1 MTSIKYKYI
10 FGNWKLNKTNNEIID
25 YFHFLNNYLKKN
37 KKLSSCKS
45 LICGLAPTFLGLSI
59 ATSLKDKKINIIA
72 QDVCDAEGGSY
83 TGQIGCK
90 QLKDLHIKYTIIGH
104 SETRKYLNVDDK
116 IVNKKLITC
125 FKNKIIPIVC
135 IGEPIYYYKNN
146 QTKKFLLNQLKTI
159 FCNVNNVSMQKWI
172 IAYEPL
178 WAIGTGKTPSL
189 LEIENIC
196 KFIKG
201 SIKKIL
207 NSSPLSQIPILYGGS
222 VNEINATSISNQK
235 DVDGLLIGAASLDVY
250 KFIKILESIVNEK

>member
-10 FGNWKLNKTNNEIID
+10 FGNWKLNKTNNEIVD
-25 YFHFLNNYLKKN
+25 YFHYLNNYLKRN
-37 KKLSSCKS
+37 KKIYSCKS
-45 LICGLAPTFLGLSI
+45 LIYGVAPTFLGLSI
-59 ATSLKDKKINIIA
+59 ATSLKNKKINILA
-72 QDVCDAEGGSY
+72 QDVCDVEAGSY

-90 QLKDLHIKYTIIGH
+90 QLKDLHIKYAIIGH

-116 IVNKKLITC
+116 TVNKKLITC
-125 FKNKIIPIVC
+125 FKNKIIPIIC

-159 FCNVNNVSMQKWI
+159 FCNVNNVDMQKCI

-196 KFIKG
+196 KFIKW

-207 NSSPLSQIPILYGGS
+207 NCSLVTQFPILYGGS
-222 VNEINATSISNQK
+222 VNDINAT
-235 DVDGLLIGAASLDVY
+235 LLNKKMLMDY
-250 KFIKILESIVNEK
+250 